1 MLRMVPL
8 LPLSQAVALVAASAS
23 IACLAVTLRCV
34 GRRRS
39 RPVVAAPPSRPVTIL
54 IPLCGVDRGL
64 YENLASFCS
73 QAYGCYQVVFGVRDA
88 SDPAIAV
95 ARRVIDDHPGVDVQ
109 LVVDSRILG
118 RNHKVS
124 NLANMVGAARHGTLV
139 IADSDMRVGPDYLAS
154 VTAPLA
160 DPRVGAVTCLYRGV
174 ATGGLASKLGAL
186 LINEWFAPSVL
197 LSLRFQRLCF
207 CFGATIAVRRDALAA
222 IGGFAALAPYL
233 ADDHMLGKR
242 LDEHGYRVVLSPYLV
257 DNVVHEAD
265 LRALFLHQLRWARTV
280 RTVRPLGYTFSFVTY
295 PLAITL
301 LALAVSKGA
310 PLAWGLV
317 GCAVLLRIVLHY
329 RARARFAIAAPA
341 TPWLLPL
348 LDPFGLAVWVAS
360 FFGRRVR
367 WRDQTLA
374 VERGGE
380 LAVKESM

>member
-1 MLRMVPL
+1 MVPL
-8 LPLSQAVALVAASAS
+8 LPLSQALALAAAGAS
-23 IACLAVTLRCV
+23 IACLALTLRCV
-34 GRRRS
+34 GRRHS
-39 RPVVAAPPSRPVTIL
+39 RPVVAASRPRPRPVTIL
-54 IPLCGVDRGL
+54 VPLCGVDGGL
-64 YENLASFCS
+64 DENLASFCT
-73 QAYGCYQVVFGVRDA
+73 QAYDRYQVIFGVRDA
-88 SDPAIAV
+88 SDPAVAV

-124 NLANMVGAARHGTLV
+124 NLANMIGVARHDTLV
-139 IADSDMRVGPDYLAS
+139 IADSDMRVGPDYLAV

-207 CFGATIAVRRDALAA
+207 CFGATIALTRHALEQ

-242 LDEHGYRVVLSPYLV
+242 LDEHGYEVVLSPYLV
-257 DNVVHEAD
+257 DNQVHEAG

-301 LALAVSKGA
+301 LALAVSRGA
-310 PLAWGLV
+310 PVAWGLV
-317 GCAVLLRIVLHY
+317 GCAVLLRIALHLVC
-329 RARARFAIAAPA
+329 RRRFAITAPT
-341 TPWLLPL
+341 TPWLVPL
-348 LDPFGLAVWVAS
+348 LDLFGLTVWVAS
-360 FFGRRVR
+360 FCGRRVR

-374 VERGGE
+374 VERNGE
-380 LAVKESM
+380 LTAKEPA